1 MAAVAAV
8 LVLLAAGCQLGEP
21 WREDNARVI
30 QENGV
35 QGREREVPDLDV
47 RSNLDWDK
55 VYPNETLPNL
65 ELAPGVTARAAW
77 GQGTLYEYV
86 TLEPGAVYP
95 EETLAVEAITT
106 TPITHWPGTT

>member
-1 MAAVAAV
+1 MKNSLCGKWRGLTAVAAV
-8 LVLLAAGCQLGEP
+8 LVLPVAGCQLGEP

-77 GQGTLYEYV
+77 GQGDPLRIRDPWSR
-86 TLEPGAVYP
+86 EPS
-95 EETLAVEAITT
+95 IRKRR
-106 TPITHWPGTT
+106 